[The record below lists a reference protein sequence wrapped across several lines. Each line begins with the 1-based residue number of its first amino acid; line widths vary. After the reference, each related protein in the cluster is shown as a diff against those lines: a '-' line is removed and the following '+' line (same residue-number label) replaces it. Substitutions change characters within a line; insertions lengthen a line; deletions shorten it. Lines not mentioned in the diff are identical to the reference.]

1 MAERT
6 LTPWDSL
13 LSRLFLGLLLSLAW
27 GVAPAAG
34 HSSLPVGFA
43 DINLRDTWDSVENGR
58 SLKDLNTVSSDWE
71 RYVSDCGYRS
81 VLLETGNNR
90 VLITGNDFQVTAM
103 SFSAG
108 IKPDSNLMAVAN
120 QIIKQYGQP
129 RQATLRDVL
138 GTVTIDPSQVRHVLL
153 SYDAAVSAEFSVS
166 GAPLWEYR
174 ISIRDKDEKRIE
186 NKTLRC
192 ARKLSKEAK
201 KKSAKK
207 PSG

>member
-1 MAERT
+1 MPERISA
-6 LTPWDSL
+6 LWVGL
-13 LSRLFLGLLLSLAW
+13 ILGLLWVA
-27 GVAPAAG
+27 APAAT
-34 HSSLPVGFA
+34 HKSLPVGFA
-43 DINLRDTWDSVENGR
+43 GINLRDTWDSVENGR
-58 SLKDLNTVSSDWE
+58 SLTDLNTIRSDWE

-81 VLLETGNNR
+81 VLLETPDNR
-90 VLITGNDFQVTAM
+90 VLITGNNFQVTAM
-103 SFSAG
+103 SFSAR
-108 IKPDSNLMAVAN
+108 IKTDSNLMAVAN

-129 RQATLRDVL
+129 KQATLRDVL
-138 GTVTIDPSQVRHVLL
+138 GTVTIDASRARYVQL

-174 ISIRDKDEKRIE
+174 ISIRDPEENRIE

-201 KKSAKK
+201 KKPAKK

>member
-1 MAERT
+1 MPERIPA
-6 LTPWDSL
+6 LWV
-13 LSRLFLGLLLSLAW
+13 GLLLSLIWIA
-27 GVAPAAG
+27 APAAT
-34 HSSLPVGFA
+34 HKSLPVGFA
-43 DINLRDTWDSVENGR
+43 GINLRDAWDSVENGR
-58 SLKDLNTVSSDWE
+58 SLTDLNTVSSDWE

-81 VLLETGNNR
+81 VLLETPETR
-90 VLITGNDFQVTAM
+90 VLITGNNFQVTAM
-103 SFSAG
+103 SFSAR
-108 IKPDSNLMAVAN
+108 IKAGSNLMAVAN

-129 RQATLRDVL
+129 KQATLRDVL
-138 GTVTIDPSQVRHVLL
+138 GTVTIDPSRVQYVQLI
-153 SYDAAVSAEFSVS
+153 YEAAVSAEFSVS

-174 ISIRDKDEKRIE
+174 ISIRDKEENRIE